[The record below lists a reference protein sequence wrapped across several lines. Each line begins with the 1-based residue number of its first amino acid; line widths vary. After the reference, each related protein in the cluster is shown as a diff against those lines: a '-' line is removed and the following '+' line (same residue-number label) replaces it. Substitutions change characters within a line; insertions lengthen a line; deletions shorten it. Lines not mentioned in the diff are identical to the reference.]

1 MEEIVYQS
9 VRLACA
15 GYLLYKVWQ
24 AKGQVR
30 KVCDLLY
37 GNAPSRKRKN
47 MRETAPAVPPVDESG
62 ADIMGS
68 TRFVYLD
75 ENAGKTVAPFMSL
88 PLETDFIGEEKD
100 TEEEEVECNLPLEE
114 MRLLK
119 EEQEELD
126 KTVPAVEAV
135 TQAITQA
142 DLENMGDVLFG
153 VGDANR
159 DEGKSQ
165 RAALTLHAIRETEMY
180 AVIESQVE
188 NKEFLTELMDRYLD
202 EDGNP
207 RPHKFSQKTDVSD
220 RDWRELL

>member
-1 MEEIVYQS
+1 MEEIVYLS
-9 VRLACA
+9 VRLACVC
-15 GYLLYKVWQ
+15 YLLYKAWQ

-30 KVCDLLY
+30 RVCDLLY
-37 GNAPSRKRKN
+37 GDAPSRKRKKAE
-47 MRETAPAVPPVDESG
+47 ETAPVVPLAEEQT
-62 ADIMGS
+62 DIMGS

-100 TEEEEVECNLPLEE
+100 TEEEDVECNLPLEE

-126 KTVPAVEAV
+126 KNVPAVEAV
-135 TQAITQA
+135 SQAVTQA
-142 DLENMGDVLFG
+142 DLENIGDVLFG
-153 VGDANR
+153 VGNANR

-207 RPHKFSQKTDVSD
+207 RPHKFPQKSDVSD

>member
-1 MEEIVYQS
+1 MEEIVYLS
-9 VRLACA
+9 VRIACA
-15 GYLLYKVWQ
+15 CYLLYKVWQ
-24 AKGQVR
+24 VKGQVR

-37 GNAPSRKRKN
+37 GNASSRKRKKTEDTVPAALSVEE
-47 MRETAPAVPPVDESG
+47 ET
-62 ADIMGS
+62 DIMGS

-75 ENAGKTVAPFMSL
+75 ENAGKSAAPFMSL
-88 PLETDFIGEEKD
+88 PLETDFIGEEKG

-114 MRLLK
+114 IRLLK

-126 KTVPAVEAV
+126 KNTPVVEAV
-135 TQAITQA
+135 TQAVTLA

-188 NKEFLTELMDRYLD
+188 NKEFLTELMDRYMD

-207 RPHKFSQKTDVSD
+207 RPHKFSRKTDVSD